1 MANQFLNIAK
11 DYVSTMG
18 NEEGKEED
26 STEPESQL
34 GFGNGCSRSKW
45 SQIRAVVLN
54 KPSDVLEAEPG
65 SVIYVPVEIQ
75 NQTKWPWKRG
85 CFIGLLDRNAKSEL
99 LVGDIPVEFDVRGL

>member
-1 MANQFLNIAK
+1 
-11 DYVSTMG
+11 
-18 NEEGKEED
+18 
-26 STEPESQL
+26 
-34 GFGNGCSRSKW
+34 
-45 SQIRAVVLN
+45 
-54 KPSDVLEAEPG
+54 VLEAEPG